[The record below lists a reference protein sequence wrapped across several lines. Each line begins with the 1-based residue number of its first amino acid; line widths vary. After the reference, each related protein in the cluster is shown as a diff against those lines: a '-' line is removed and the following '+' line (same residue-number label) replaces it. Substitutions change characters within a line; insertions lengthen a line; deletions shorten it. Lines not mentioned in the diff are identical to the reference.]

1 MLVGLAAL
9 CTTAAVAQEM
19 LVPAGRWQQRP
30 PAAKSAASVSLPFF
44 DDFSSYRG
52 APAGHL
58 WAAGGAYVGVDY
70 GPLPPTVGV
79 MTLDAL
85 DADGRLYPQASTN
98 EFPADTAMSLPIR
111 LDGLDSIDSV
121 VMSFCYLP
129 GGSGANPWE
138 TVGDTPDAQD
148 SLFLDF
154 YSAADSTWHTVWSRG
169 GTSAARLRQ
178 ETGRDWQYVAIP
190 IADSSYLD
198 STFRFRFRNHCSLEY
213 NGKAGMMGNVDQWN
227 IDYVMIDRG
236 RTVDSIGVF
245 RDVAFV
251 KPAPTML
258 RHYRSMPARQYRSGD
273 MAQSLQMTIANLYSS
288 PIASYYSYN
297 ILDSNGTVLHT
308 YDGGYQNAP
317 AQGYQT
323 EPMHAT
329 PSVDYA
335 FEVSDSKRTYTIVHN
350 AREGATGD
358 EHPCND
364 TVRYQQIFSNYYA
377 YDDGTAENGYG
388 LTSTADTVSLAYR
401 FDLNVSDTLS
411 AIDLAFNRTFEGA
424 NEGIL
429 FYLTVWQADN
439 GTPGTI
445 IYRDSETRRPLLPD
459 SAALDGGHGA
469 FHRYVLDRSVVVSG
483 SIFVGLKQV
492 GNEFINIGFDRSF
505 NSADRIYHRTAME
518 WEQSILSGSLML
530 RPCFGQAAT
539 IGIDTPEPTT
549 QQVTLYPNPA
559 DRQVTIDGIGAGSLV
574 TLYDLQ
580 GRRLLDTKGN
590 TVATADLPDG
600 MYIVRI
606 VTRNGSLHTKKLII
620 RH

>member
-1 MLVGLAAL
+1 MVL
-9 CTTAAVAQEM
+9 CTTAAMAQEL
-19 LVPAGRWQQRP
+19 LVPAGRWQQH
-30 PAAKSAASVSLPFF
+30 AMATKTSASVSLPFF
-44 DDFSSYRG
+44 DDFSNYRG
-52 APAGHL
+52 TPDGRY
-58 WAAGGAYVGVDY
+58 WEPGGAYVGVDY

-98 EFPADTAMSLPIR
+98 AFPADTALSLPIR
-111 LDGLDSIDSV
+111 LDGLDSLDSV

-129 GGSGANPWE
+129 GGSGAHPWE

-154 YSAADSTWHTVWSRG
+154 YNATDDTWHTVWSRG

-190 IADSSYLD
+190 ITDSIYMD
-198 STFRFRFRNHCSLEY
+198 SLFRFRFRNHCSLED

-236 RTVDSIGVF
+236 RTMDSILVF
-245 RDVAFV
+245 RDIAFV

-258 RHYRSMPARQYRSGD
+258 SHYRAMPARQYRSGD
-273 MAQSLQMTIANLYSS
+273 MAQRIEMTIANLYTS

-297 ILDSNGTVLHT
+297 ILDSNGTVLYT

-323 EPMHAT
+323 EAVHAS
-329 PSVDYA
+329 PSVGYA
-335 FEVSDSKRTYTIVHN
+335 FEVSDNERSYTIVHN
-350 AREGATGD
+350 AREGASGD
-358 EHPCND
+358 DHQQND
-364 TVRYQQIFSNYYA
+364 TVRYRQVFGNYYA

-411 AIDLAFNRTFEGA
+411 AIELAFNRTFQGA
-424 NEGIL
+424 NENIS

-439 GTPGTI
+439 GRPGTI
-445 IYRDSETRRPLLPD
+445 IYRDSQTRCPQLPD
-459 SAALDGGHGA
+459 SAALDGDHSA
-469 FHRYVLDRSVVVSG
+469 FHRYVLDNSVVVSG

-539 IGIDTPEPTT
+539 IGINTVEPSVT
-549 QQVTLYPNPA
+549 QVILFPNPA
-559 DRQVTIDGIGAGSLV
+559 DRQVTIDGIGDACIV
-574 TLYDLQ
+574 TIYDMQ
-580 GRRLLDTKGN
+580 GRHLLDAKGN
-590 TVATADLPDG
+590 TIATADLHDG
-600 MYIVRI
+600 MYVVKI
-606 VTRNGSLHTKKLII
+606 VTRDGTLLTKKLII

>member
-1 MLVGLAAL
+1 M
-9 CTTAAVAQEM
+9 
-19 LVPAGRWQQRP
+19 PAGRWQQHP
-30 PAAKSAASVSLPFF
+30 MATKEATSVSLPFF
-44 DDFSSYRG
+44 DDFSGYRG
-52 APAGHL
+52 TPDGSL
-58 WAAGGAYVGVDY
+58 WSAGGAYVGVDY

-85 DADGRLYPQASTN
+85 DADGRLYPQASTSP
-98 EFPADTAMSLPIR
+98 FSADTAMSLPIR
-111 LDGLDSIDSV
+111 LDGLDSTDSV

-129 GGSGANPWE
+129 GGSGAHPWE

-154 YSAADSTWHTVWSRG
+154 YSTVDSTWHTVWSRG

-178 ETGRDWQYVAIP
+178 ETGHDWQYVAIP
-190 IADSSYLD
+190 IVDSCYMD
-198 STFRFRFRNHCSLEY
+198 SLFRFRFRNYCSLED

-227 IDYVMIDRG
+227 LDYVMIDQG
-236 RTVDSIGVF
+236 RTVDSIGIF
-245 RDVAFV
+245 RDIAFV

-258 RHYRSMPARQYRSGD
+258 SHYRAMPARQYRSSD
-273 MAQSLQMTIANLYSS
+273 MAQRLQMTIANLYSS

-297 ILDSNGTVLHT
+297 ILDSNGAVLYT

-323 EPMHAT
+323 EAVHAT
-329 PSVDYA
+329 PSVGYA

-350 AREGATGD
+350 AREGASGD
-358 EHPCND
+358 EHQQND
-364 TVRYQQIFSNYYA
+364 TVRYEQIFSNYYA

-429 FYLTVWQADN
+429 FYLTVWQAEN
-439 GTPGTI
+439 GKPGTI
-445 IYRDSETRRPLLPD
+445 IYRDSEARRPQLPD
-459 SAALDGGHGA
+459 SAALDGDHGA
-469 FHRYVLDRSVVVSG
+469 FHRYVLDRSVVVNG
-483 SIFVGLKQV
+483 NIFVGFKQV

-505 NSADRIYHRTAME
+505 NSADRIYHRTAMD

-530 RPCFGQAAT
+530 RPCFGQSAT
-539 IGIDTPEPTT
+539 IGISTPEP
-549 QQVTLYPNPA
+549 QVPQVTLYPNPA
-559 DRQVTIDGIGAGSLV
+559 DRQVTIDGINDGSIV
-574 TLYDLQ
+574 TLYDMQ
-580 GRRLLDTKGN
+580 GRHMLTARGN
-590 TVATADLPDG
+590 TVSTADLPDG
-600 MYIVRI
+600 MYIAKI
-606 VTRNGSLHTKKLII
+606 VTRAGSLHTMKIII

>member
-1 MLVGLAAL
+1 MAL
-9 CTTAAVAQEM
+9 CTIVAVEAQEL

-30 PAAKSAASVSLPFF
+30 VATKNTTSVSLPFF
-44 DDFSSYRG
+44 DDFSDYSG
-52 APAGHL
+52 APDCCY
-58 WAAGGAYVGVDY
+58 WEAGGAYVGVDY
-70 GPLPPTVGV
+70 GPLPPTVGI

-85 DADGRLYPQASTN
+85 DADGLLYRQASV
-98 EFPADTAMSLPIR
+98 EPFPADTAMSLPVR
-111 LDGLDSIDSV
+111 LDGLDSTDSV
-121 VMSFCYLP
+121 VMSFYYLP
-129 GGSGANPWE
+129 GGSGEHPWE

-154 YSAADSTWHTVWSRG
+154 FSVADSSWHTVWARG

-178 ETGRDWQYVAIP
+178 ETGHDWQYVALA
-190 IADSSYLD
+190 IADSGYLD
-198 STFRFRFRNHCSLEY
+198 SLFRFRFRNHCSLEY

-236 RTVDSIGVF
+236 RTVDSTGVF
-245 RDVAFV
+245 RDIAFV

-258 RHYRSMPARQYRSGD
+258 KDYRAMPARQYRSRD
-273 MAQSLQMTIANLYSS
+273 MAQRLSISIANLYSS

-297 ILDSNGTVLHT
+297 ILDSNGTALYT

-323 EPMHAT
+323 EAMHAT
-329 PSVDYA
+329 PSVGYT
-335 FEVSDSKRTYTIVHN
+335 FEQSDEKRVYTIVHN
-350 AREGATGD
+350 VREGASGD
-358 EHPCND
+358 NHPQND
-364 TVRYQQIFSNYYA
+364 TIRYRQVFSNYYA

-388 LTSTADTVSLAYR
+388 LTSTADTMSLAYR
-401 FDLNVSDTLS
+401 FDLNTADTLS
-411 AIDLAFNRTFEGA
+411 AIDIAFNRTFEAA
-424 NEGIL
+424 NENIM
-429 FYLTVWQADN
+429 FYLTVWQSEN
-439 GTPGTI
+439 GKPGTVL
-445 IYRDSETRRPLLPD
+445 YRDSEARTPLFPD
-459 SAALDGGHGA
+459 SAALTGDP
-469 FHRYVLDRSVVVSG
+469 FHRYVLEHKTVVSG

-492 GNEFINIGFDRSF
+492 GNEFINIGYDRSH

-518 WEQSILSGSLML
+518 WEQSIHSGSLML

-539 IGIDTPEPTT
+539 IGIDTAEHGNNT
-549 QQVTLYPNPA
+549 VRLYPNPA
-559 DRQVTIDGIGAGSLV
+559 DKQVTIGGIGDGSLV

-580 GRRLLDTKGN
+580 GRRLLDTKGS